1 MKILFLTHSFN
12 SLAQRLYIE
21 LTRRGHEVSIEFDI
35 NDAVTAQA
43 VELYRPDLIV
53 APFLKRAIP
62 ETVWRNNTCFVVH
75 PGIVGD
81 RGPSALDWAIMR
93 DCPEWGVTVL
103 QANGEMDGGDIW
115 AAETFPMRLAKK
127 SSLYRNEVI
136 EASVRAVQAA
146 VERFCNRNC
155 SSEQAQYNLSK
166 PVRPEL
172 VEGHVPAAQVVR
184 QAHHERPNEQSG
196 FKPMPLDYSRPEV
209 LGRLHAPI
217 KQTDRAIDWQRD
229 DTRTV
234 LRKIHAADGFPGV
247 LDTLCGE
254 SYYLFDACAEDT
266 LRGGEP
272 GAIIAKRGGAI
283 CRATLDGAVWIGHMK
298 CKSEGEHTFNPD
310 NPLERERHCRSATC
324 CAISLDRPTSR
335 APTKYE
341 GSNEQSGLKL
351 PATLALEGQLGDI
364 PEAPLDPFSPC
375 TGETCRDIWFEQKNG
390 VGYLHFA
397 FYNGAM
403 SSEQCERLREAYLA
417 ATQRDVRVIV
427 LMGGADFWSNGI
439 NLNCIEAAASPADE
453 SWRNINAM
461 NDLTRAIA
469 TTGSQLTIA
478 ALQGNAGAGGVFLS
492 LAADR
497 VYARVGVVF
506 NPHYKG
512 MGNLYGSEYWTY
524 LLPRRV
530 GEARAAVLTQNRLPV
545 GAAEAQELG
554 LIDGCFGTDRMDFLA
569 RIEQIAEGLASS
581 PDYPAL
587 LREKIA
593 RRERDEREKPLDDYR
608 AEELQHMKLNFY
620 GFDPSYHVARYNFV
634 YKIPHAWTP
643 LYLAR
648 HRRLGTPLA

>member
-1 MKILFLTHSFN
+1 MKILFLAHSFN

-21 LTRRGHEVSIEFDI
+21 LTRREHEVSIEFDI

-53 APFLKRAIP
+53 APFLKRVIP
-62 ETVWRNNTCFVVH
+62 EAVWRNHVCFVVH

-103 QANGEMDGGDIW
+103 QASGEMDGGDIW
-115 AAETFPMRLAKK
+115 AAATFPMRLAKK
-127 SSLYRNEVI
+127 SSLYRNEVV
-136 EASVRAVQAA
+136 EAAVRAVLTA
-146 VERFCNRNC
+146 VERF
-155 SSEQAQYNLSK
+155 
-166 PVRPEL
+166 
-172 VEGHVPAAQVVR
+172 
-184 QAHHERPNEQSG
+184 QSG
-196 FKPMPLDYSRPEV
+196 NFKPAPLDYSDPRV

-217 KQTDRAIDWQRD
+217 RQADRAIDWNRD

-234 LRKIHAADGFPGV
+234 LKKIHAADGFPGV
-247 LDTLCGE
+247 LDTLYG
-254 SYYLFDACAEDT
+254 SAYYLFDACAEDA
-266 LRGGEP
+266 LRGSQPGE
-272 GAIIAKRGGAI
+272 IIAQRNGAV
-283 CRATLDGAVWIGHMK
+283 CRATSDGAVWIGHLKRKMEEEPVPN
-298 CKSEGEHTFNPD
+298 SNLSSVSDPFALITSDLAGVVGQPSRMASSST
-310 NPLERERHCRSATC
+310 
-324 CAISLDRPTSR
+324 SLSKGRPWFDKLT
-335 APTKYE
+335 TN
-341 GSNEQSGLKL
+341 GLLNNGQSGLKL
-351 PATLALEGQLGDI
+351 PATLALGEHLNDV
-364 PEAPLDPFSPC
+364 PEAPLDAFSPS
-375 TGETCRDIWFEQKNG
+375 TGETWRDIRFEQKNN
-390 VGYLHFA
+390 VGYLHFD

-403 SSEQCERLREAYLA
+403 SSEQCDRLRETYLA

-439 NLNCIEAAASPADE
+439 HLNCIEAAASPADE

-492 LAADR
+492 LAADH
-497 VYARVGVVF
+497 VYAREGVVF

-530 GEARAAVLTQNRLPV
+530 GEALAATLTQNRLPV
-545 GAAEAQELG
+545 GAAEAREMG
-554 LIDGCFGTDRMDFLA
+554 LIDGCFGTDREDFVA
-569 RIEQIAEGLASS
+569 RIEQIAEGLAAS

-587 LREKIA
+587 LQEKID
-593 RRERDEREKPLDDYR
+593 RRARDEREKPLDAYR

-643 LYLAR
+643 LYLVR
-648 HRRLGTPLA
+648 HRRIVAGRYRRMG

>member
-62 ETVWRNNTCFVVH
+62 EEIWRNHVCFVVH

-93 DCPEWGVTVL
+93 DCAEWGVTVL
-103 QANGEMDGGDIW
+103 QASGEMDAGDIW

-127 SSLYRNEVI
+127 SSLYRNEVV
-136 EASVRAVQAA
+136 EAAVRAVLAA
-146 VERFCNRNC
+146 VERF
-155 SSEQAQYNLSK
+155 QSK
-166 PVRPEL
+166 D
-172 VEGHVPAAQVVR
+172 
-184 QAHHERPNEQSG
+184 

-209 LGRLHAPI
+209 LGRLHKPI
-217 KQTDRAIDWQRD
+217 RQADRTIDWSRD

-247 LDTLCGE
+247 LDTLYGE

-272 GAIIAKRGGAI
+272 GAIIARCNGAI
-283 CRATLDGAVWIGHMK
+283 CRATLDGAVWIGHLK
-298 CKSEGEHTFNPD
+298 RKTEGEHTFNPD
-310 NPLERERHCRSATC
+310 SNPSQPPLVRGGAPSALPLT
-324 CAISLDRPTSR
+324 RGR
-335 APTKYE
+335 ACE
-341 GSNEQSGLKL
+341 GVWRGFGFNGQSELKL
-351 PATLALEGQLGDI
+351 PAALLLGEHLADV

-390 VGYLHFA
+390 VGYLHFD

-417 ATQRDVRVIV
+417 ATRRDVRVIV

-439 NLNCIEAAASPADE
+439 HLNCIEAAASPADE

-461 NDLTRAIA
+461 NDLTRAIV
-469 TTGSQLTIA
+469 TTGSQITIA

-492 LAADR
+492 LAADH
-497 VYARVGVVF
+497 VYAREGVVF

-530 GEARAAVLTQNRLPV
+530 GNEKAASLTQNRLPV
-545 GAAEAQELG
+545 GAAEAREIG
-554 LIDGCFGTDRMDFLA
+554 LIDGCFGTDRADFLA
-569 RIEQIAEGLASS
+569 RIAQLAEGLAAS
-581 PDYPAL
+581 PDYSAL
-587 LREKIA
+587 LREKVA
-593 RRERDEREKPLDDYR
+593 RRERDEREKPLDAYR

-648 HRRLGTPLA
+648 HRRIASARA

>member
-21 LTRRGHEVSIEFDI
+21 LARRGHEVSIEFDI
-35 NDAVTAQA
+35 NDAVTVQA

-62 ETVWRNNTCFVVH
+62 EALWRNHTCFVVH

-81 RGPSALDWAIMR
+81 RGQSALDWAIMR
-93 DCPEWGVTVL
+93 DCTEWGVTVL
-103 QANGEMDGGDIW
+103 QASGEMDGGDIW

-136 EASVRAVQAA
+136 EAAVRAVLAA
-146 VERFCNRNC
+146 VERI
-155 SSEQAQYNLSK
+155 
-166 PVRPEL
+166 
-172 VEGHVPAAQVVR
+172 
-184 QAHHERPNEQSG
+184 QSG
-196 FKPMPLDYSRPEV
+196 NFKPQPLDYSRPEV

-217 KQTDRAIDWQRD
+217 RQADRIIDWRRD

-234 LRKIHAADGFPGV
+234 LKKIHSADGFPGV

-254 SYYLFDACAEDT
+254 PYYLFDACAEDM

-272 GAIIAKRGGAI
+272 GAIIARCNGAI
-283 CRATLDGAVWIGHMK
+283 CRATLDGAVWIGHVK
-298 CKSEGEHTFNPD
+298 RKNEGEHTFNPD

-335 APTKYE
+335 APTKYD

-351 PATLALEGQLGDI
+351 PATLALEEHLANV
-364 PEAPLDPFSPC
+364 PEAPLDAFSSS
-375 TGETCRDIWFEQKNG
+375 TGETCRDIWFEQKNS

-403 SSEQCERLREAYLA
+403 SSEHCERLREAYLA
-417 ATQRDVRVIV
+417 ATRRDVRVIV

-439 NLNCIEAAASPADE
+439 HLNCIEAAASPADE

-461 NDLTRAIA
+461 NDLTRAIV
-469 TTGSQLTIA
+469 TTASQLTIT

-492 LAADR
+492 LAADH
-497 VYARVGVVF
+497 VYAREGVVF

-524 LLPRRV
+524 LLPRRG
-530 GEARAAVLTQNRLPV
+530 GEAKAAAMTQNRLPV
-545 GAAEAQELG
+545 GAAEAQEMG
-554 LIDGCFGTDRMDFLA
+554 LIDGCFGTDRADFLA
-569 RIEQIAEGLASS
+569 RIAQIAEGLAAS
-581 PDYPAL
+581 PNYSAL
-587 LREKIA
+587 LQEKVA
-593 RRERDEREKPLDDYR
+593 RRERDELEKPLDAYR

-643 LYLAR
+643 LYLAQ
-648 HRRLGTPLA
+648 HRRIASA

>member
-21 LTRRGHEVSIEFDI
+21 LSRCGHEISIEFDI
-35 NDAVTAQA
+35 NDAVTVQA

-62 ETVWRNNTCFVVH
+62 EAVWRDHVCFVVH

-93 DCPEWGVTVL
+93 DCAEWGVTVL
-103 QANGEMDGGDIW
+103 QASGEMDAGDIW

-127 SSLYRNEVI
+127 GSLYRNEVA
-136 EASVRAVQAA
+136 EAAVRGVLLA
-146 VERFCNRNC
+146 VERF
-155 SSEQAQYNLSK
+155 
-166 PVRPEL
+166 
-172 VEGHVPAAQVVR
+172 
-184 QAHHERPNEQSG
+184 QSG
-196 FKPMPLDYSRPEV
+196 NFKPTPLDYSRPEV
-209 LGRLHAPI
+209 LGRLHLPI
-217 KQTDRAIDWQRD
+217 KQTDRTIGWQRD
-229 DTRTV
+229 GTRTV
-234 LRKIHAADGFPGV
+234 LTKIHAADGFPGV
-247 LDTLCGE
+247 LDTLYGE
-254 SYYLFDACAEDT
+254 QYYLFDACAEDA

-272 GAIIAKRGGAI
+272 GAIIAQRNGAI
-283 CRATLDGAVWIGHMK
+283 CRATLDGAVWIGHLK
-298 CKSEGEHTFNPD
+298 RKVDGVNEQ
-310 NPLERERHCRSATC
+310 LRLSATSPHPC
-324 CAISLDRPTSR
+324 RGRAREGVGTRLASCSTPIPTF
-335 APTKYE
+335 PLQGG
-341 GSNEQSGLKL
+341 GSEIANEQLKL
-351 PATLALEGQLGDI
+351 PATLALQGHLADI
-364 PEAPLDPFSPC
+364 PEVPLDPFSPC
-375 TGETCRDIWFEQKNG
+375 AGETYRDIWFEQKNN

-417 ATQRDVRVIV
+417 ATQREVRVIV
-427 LMGGADFWSNGI
+427 LMGGADYWSNGI
-439 NLNCIEAAASPADE
+439 HLNRIEAAASPADE

-469 TTGSQLTIA
+469 TTGSQLTLA

-497 VYARVGVVF
+497 VYARKSVVF

-530 GEARAAVLTQNRLPV
+530 GETRAAALTQNRLPV
-545 GAAEAQELG
+545 GAEEAREMC
-554 LIDGCFGTDRMDFLA
+554 LIDGGFGDDRADFRA
-569 RIEQIAEGLASS
+569 RIEQAAEELSAR
-581 PDYPAL
+581 PDYAAL
-587 LREKIA
+587 LHEKIA
-593 RRERDEREKPLDDYR
+593 RRERDEQEKPLDTYR

-634 YKIPHAWTP
+634 YKIPQAWTP

-648 HRRLGTPLA
+648 HRLISKKT

>member
-43 VELYRPDLIV
+43 VELYRPNLIV

-62 ETVWRNNTCFVVH
+62 EAVWRNHACFVVH

-103 QANGEMDGGDIW
+103 QANGEMDAGDIW
-115 AAETFPMRLAKK
+115 AAETFPMQLAKK
-127 SSLYRNEVI
+127 SSLYRNEVA
-136 EASVRAVQAA
+136 EAVVRAVLAA
-146 VERFCNRNC
+146 VERF
-155 SSEQAQYNLSK
+155 
-166 PVRPEL
+166 
-172 VEGHVPAAQVVR
+172 
-184 QAHHERPNEQSG
+184 QSG
-196 FKPMPLDYSRPEV
+196 NFKPMPLDYSRPEV

-217 KQTDRAIDWQRD
+217 KQADRAIDWQRD

-234 LRKIHAADGFPGV
+234 LKKLHAADGFPGV
-247 LDTLCGE
+247 LDQLCGE
-254 SYYLFDACAEDT
+254 AYYLFDACAEDT
-266 LRGGEP
+266 LRGSQP
-272 GAIIAKRGGAI
+272 GAIIARRNGAI
-283 CRATLDGAVWIGHMK
+283 CRATLGGAVWVGHLK
-298 CKSEGEHTFNPD
+298 RKDEGARASDQNCVGS
-310 NPLERERHCRSATC
+310 NPLQLPLVRGRAEDAPPLTRGGWEGFRSNG
-324 CAISLDRPTSR
+324 I
-335 APTKYE
+335 
-341 GSNEQSGLKL
+341 SGLKL
-351 PATLALEGQLGDI
+351 PSTLALGEHLGDV
-364 PEAPLDPFSPC
+364 PEIPLDPFSPC
-375 TGETCRDIWFEQKNG
+375 SGETYRDIWFEQKNG
-390 VGYLHFA
+390 VGYLHFD

-403 SSEQCERLREAYLA
+403 STEQCERLREAYLI

-439 NLNCIEAAASPADE
+439 HLNCIEAAASPADE

-469 TTGSQLTIA
+469 ATGSQLTIA

-492 LAADR
+492 LAADH

-530 GEARAAVLTQNRLPV
+530 GEARAAALTQNRLPV
-545 GAAEAQELG
+545 GAAEAQEMG
-554 LIDGCFGTDRMDFLA
+554 LIDGCFGTGREDFLA
-569 RIEQIAEGLASS
+569 RIEQLAEGLAAS

-587 LREKIA
+587 LREKVA
-593 RRERDEREKPLDDYR
+593 RRERDEREKPLDAYR

-648 HRRLGTPLA
+648 HRRIVASLA

>member
-21 LTRRGHEVSIEFDI
+21 LARCGHEVSIEFDI

-43 VELYRPDLIV
+43 VELYRPELIV

-62 ETVWRNNTCFVVH
+62 EAVWRNHVCFVVH

-93 DCPEWGVTVL
+93 DCAEWGVTVL

-136 EASVRAVQAA
+136 EAAVRALLAA
-146 VERFCNRNC
+146 VERF
-155 SSEQAQYNLSK
+155 
-166 PVRPEL
+166 
-172 VEGHVPAAQVVR
+172 
-184 QAHHERPNEQSG
+184 QSG
-196 FKPMPLDYSRPEV
+196 NFKPQPLEYSRPDV

-217 KQTDRAIDWQRD
+217 RQADRAIDWQRD
-229 DTRTV
+229 NTRTV
-234 LRKIHAADGFPGV
+234 LKKIHAADGFPGV

-254 SYYLFDACAEDT
+254 AYYLFDACAEDT
-266 LRGGEP
+266 LRGSQP
-272 GAIIAKRGGAI
+272 GAIIAKRNGAI
-283 CRATLDGAVWIGHMK
+283 CRATLDGAVWIGHLK
-298 CKSEGEHTFNPD
+298 RNSEGANEQPG
-310 NPLERERHCRSATC
+310 NPLSATSPPSC
-324 CAISLDRPTSR
+324 RGRVREGVETLLTRTSTPILLAPSLRSPPLQGGRDYSL
-335 APTKYE
+335 
-341 GSNEQSGLKL
+341 GFIEQSGLKL
-351 PATLALEGQLGDI
+351 PATLALGEHLAGI

-375 TGETCRDIWFEQKNG
+375 SGETWRDIWFEQKNS
-390 VGYLHFA
+390 VGYLHFD

-403 SSEQCERLREAYLA
+403 SSEQCDRLREAYLA

-427 LMGGADFWSNGI
+427 LMGGADFWLNGI
-439 NLNCIEAAASPADE
+439 HLNCIEAAASPADE

-492 LAADR
+492 LAADL
-497 VYARVGVVF
+497 VHAREGVVF

-530 GEARAAVLTQNRLPV
+530 GEARAAALTQNRLPV
-545 GAAEAQELG
+545 GAAQAQEMG
-554 LIDGCFGTDRMDFLA
+554 LIDGCFGTDRRDFLA
-569 RIEQIAEGLASS
+569 RIEQIAEGLAAS
-581 PDYPAL
+581 PDHSAL
-587 LREKIA
+587 LQQKVA
-593 RRERDEREKPLDDYR
+593 RRERDEQEKPLDAYR

-648 HRRLGTPLA
+648 HRRIAS

>member
-21 LTRRGHEVSIEFDI
+21 LARRGHQVSIEFDI
-35 NDAVTAQA
+35 NDAVTMQA
-43 VELYRPDLIV
+43 AELYRPDLIV

-62 ETVWRNNTCFVVH
+62 EALWRNHTCFVVH

-93 DCPEWGVTVL
+93 DCAEWGVTVL
-103 QANGEMDGGDIW
+103 QANGEMDAGDIW

-136 EASVRAVQAA
+136 EAAVRAVLAA
-146 VERFCNRNC
+146 VERFQTNNF
-155 SSEQAQYNLSK
+155 NK
-166 PVRPEL
+166 P
-172 VEGHVPAAQVVR
+172 G
-184 QAHHERPNEQSG
+184 N
-196 FKPMPLDYSRPEV
+196 FKPQPLDYSRPEV
-209 LGRLHAPI
+209 RGRLHAPI
-217 KQTDRAIDWQRD
+217 RQADRTIDWSRD

-247 LDTLCGE
+247 LDQLCGE
-254 SYYLFDACAEDT
+254 AYYLFDACAEDT
-266 LRGGEP
+266 LRGGQP
-272 GAIIAKRGGAI
+272 GAIIARRNGAI
-283 CRATLDGAVWIGHMK
+283 CRATLDGALWIGHLK
-298 CKSEGEHTFNPD
+298 RKSEGEP
-310 NPLERERHCRSATC
+310 A
-324 CAISLDRPTSR
+324 
-335 APTKYE
+335 
-341 GSNEQSGLKL
+341 LKL
-351 PATLALEGQLGDI
+351 PATMALGEHLGDV
-364 PEAPLDPFSPC
+364 PEAPLDPFSSSV
-375 TGETCRDIWFEQKNG
+375 GETYRDIWFEQKNN

-403 SSEQCERLREAYLA
+403 SSVQCERLRETYLA

-427 LMGGADFWSNGI
+427 LLGGADFWSNGI
-439 NLNCIEAAASPADE
+439 HLNCIEAAASPADE

-461 NDLTRAIA
+461 NDLTRAIV

-492 LAADR
+492 LAADH
-497 VYARVGVVF
+497 VYAREGVVF

-530 GEARAAVLTQNRLPV
+530 GEARAAALTQNRLPV
-545 GAAEAQELG
+545 GAAEAREMD
-554 LIDGCFGTDRMDFLA
+554 LIDGCFGKDREDFLA
-569 RIEQIAEGLASS
+569 RIEQIAEGLAAS
-581 PDYPAL
+581 PDYSVSL
-587 LREKIA
+587 QQKLA
-593 RRERDEREKPLDDYR
+593 RCERDEREKPLDAYR

-648 HRRLGTPLA
+648 HRSIASSLA

>member
-1 MKILFLTHSFN
+1 MKVLFLTHSFN
-12 SLAQRLYIE
+12 SLVQRLYIE
-21 LTRRGHEVSIEFDI
+21 LVRRGHEVSIEFDI

-43 VELYRPDLIV
+43 VELYHPELIV

-62 ETVWRNNTCFVVH
+62 EAVWRNHVCLVVH

-136 EASVRAVQAA
+136 EAAVRTVLLA
-146 VERFCNRNC
+146 VERF
-155 SSEQAQYNLSK
+155 
-166 PVRPEL
+166 
-172 VEGHVPAAQVVR
+172 
-184 QAHHERPNEQSG
+184 QSG
-196 FKPMPLDYSRPEV
+196 SFKPQPLDYSRPEV

-217 KQTDRAIDWQRD
+217 KQADRAIDWQRD

-234 LRKIHAADGFPGV
+234 LKKIHAADGFPGV

-254 SYYLFDACAEDT
+254 AYYLFDACAEDT
-266 LRGGEP
+266 LCGSRP
-272 GAIIAKRGGAI
+272 GAIIAKRNGAI
-283 CRATLDGAVWIGHMK
+283 CRATFDGAVWIGYLK
-298 CKSEGEHTFNPD
+298 RKAEGEKLSVRPEVSKENGQQRAHCGSIPHH
-310 NPLERERHCRSATC
+310 ERA
-324 CAISLDRPTSR
+324 
-335 APTKYE
+335 
-341 GSNEQSGLKL
+341 NEQSGLKL
-351 PATLALEGQLGDI
+351 PATLALEGHLGDV
-364 PEAPLDPFSPC
+364 PEVPLDPFTPC
-375 TGETCRDIWFEQKNG
+375 SGETYRDIWFEQKNN

-403 SSEQCERLREAYLA
+403 STEQCERLREAYLA
-417 ATQRDVRVIV
+417 ATQREVRVIV

-439 NLNCIEAAASPADE
+439 HLNCIEAAASPADE

-492 LAADR
+492 LAADH
-497 VYARVGVVF
+497 VYAREGVVF

-530 GEARAAVLTQNRLPV
+530 GEAKAAALTQNRLPV
-545 GAAEAQELG
+545 VAAEAQEMG
-554 LIDGCFGTDRMDFLA
+554 LIDGCFGTDRADFLA
-569 RIEQIAEGLASS
+569 RIEQIAECLAAS
-581 PDYPAL
+581 PDYAAQ
-587 LREKIA
+587 LREKVI
-593 RRERDEREKPLDDYR
+593 RRERDEREKPLDAYR

-634 YKIPHAWTP
+634 HKVPHAWTP
-643 LYLAR
+643 LYLAWHR
-648 HRRLGTPLA
+648 HIASTLA

>member
-1 MKILFLTHSFN
+1 MKILFITHSFN

-21 LTRRGHEVSIEFDI
+21 LAQRGHEVSIELDI

-53 APFLKRAIP
+53 APFLKRIIP
-62 ETVWRNNTCFVVH
+62 EAIWRNHTCFVVH

-93 DCPEWGVTVL
+93 DCAEWGVTVL
-103 QANGEMDGGDIW
+103 QASGEMDAGDIW

-136 EASVRAVQAA
+136 EAAVRAVLAA
-146 VERFCNRNC
+146 VERF
-155 SSEQAQYNLSK
+155 
-166 PVRPEL
+166 
-172 VEGHVPAAQVVR
+172 
-184 QAHHERPNEQSG
+184 QSG
-196 FKPMPLDYSRPEV
+196 NFKPQPLDYSRPEV
-209 LGRLHAPI
+209 RGRLHAPI
-217 KQTDRAIDWQRD
+217 KQIDRAIDWQRD
-229 DTRTV
+229 DTRAV
-234 LRKIHAADGFPGV
+234 LKKIHAADGFPGV
-247 LDTLCGE
+247 LDMLCGE
-254 SYYLFDACAEDT
+254 PYYLFDTCAEDA
-266 LRGGEP
+266 LRGEP
-272 GAIIAKRGGAI
+272 GAIIATRNGAI
-283 CRATLDGAVWIGHMK
+283 CRATLDGAVWIGHLK
-298 CKSEGEHTFNPD
+298 RKTEGEPAF
-310 NPLERERHCRSATC
+310 
-324 CAISLDRPTSR
+324 
-335 APTKYE
+335 
-341 GSNEQSGLKL
+341 KL
-351 PATLALEGQLGDI
+351 PATLALGKQLADA
-364 PEAPLDPFSPC
+364 PEIPLDPFTDC
-375 TGETCRDIWFEQKNG
+375 AGETYRDIRFEQKNN

-403 SSEQCERLREAYLA
+403 STEQCERLREAYVA

-439 NLNCIEAAASPADE
+439 HLNCIEAAASPADE

-461 NDLTRAIA
+461 NDLMRAII
-469 TTGSQLTIA
+469 TTGSQLTVA

-492 LAADR
+492 LAADH
-497 VYARVGVVF
+497 VYARAGVVF

-524 LLPRRV
+524 LLPRRA
-530 GEARAAVLTQNRLPV
+530 GEARAAALTQNRLPV
-545 GAAEAQELG
+545 GAAQARQMG
-554 LIDGCFGTDRMDFLA
+554 LIDGCFGTGRENFLA
-569 RIEQIAEGLASS
+569 RIEQIAEGLAAS

-587 LREKIA
+587 LRDKTA
-593 RRERDEREKPLDDYR
+593 RRERDEQEKPLEAYR

-648 HRRLGTPLA
+648 HRRIT